1 MSTHQISN
9 ANQQKGGC
17 CCSGK
22 SSVSSTATDANG
34 IRKSSQSLH
43 QLQVQGATCGGCVKS
58 IEQTLKS
65 VSGVSEA
72 SMDLASGVASVYGAA
87 DIGGAIDALKQTG
100 YEAVLM
106 TDSVS

>member
-1 MSTHQISN
+1 MNTHPIAN

-22 SSVSSTATDANG
+22 TSVSSTETDASG
-34 IRKSSQSLH
+34 VKESSQPLH

-72 SMDLASGVASVYGAA
+72 SMDLAIGVASVVGAVDA
-87 DIGGAIDALKQTG
+87 DHLVKVLQGVGFSA
-100 YEAVLM
+100 AVIR
-106 TDSVS
+106 